1 MTIYKRELLFW
12 SNLVCMFLMLY
23 LVESLEA
30 IAIIVML
37 VNIFLMVKALGG
49 TTREEK
55 KKILGI

>member
-1 MTIYKRELLFW
+1 MTIYKRALLFW
-12 SNLVCMFLMLY
+12 SNLICMFLMLY
-23 LVESLEA
+23 VVESLEA

-37 VNIFLMVKALGG
+37 VNIFLMVKALEC

>member
-1 MTIYKRELLFW
+1 MTIYKRALLFW

-37 VNIFLMVKALGG
+37 VNIFLMVKALEG

-55 KKILGI
+55 EKILGI

>member
-1 MTIYKRELLFW
+1 MTIYKRTMLFW
-12 SNLVCMFLMLY
+12 SNLICMFLMLY
-23 LVESLEA
+23 LVGSLEA

-37 VNIFLMVKALGG
+37 VNIFLMVKALEC

>member
-1 MTIYKRELLFW
+1 
-12 SNLVCMFLMLY
+12 MFLMLS

-30 IAIIVML
+30 IAIIAML
-37 VNIFLMVKALGG
+37 VNIFLMVKALEN

>member
-1 MTIYKRELLFW
+1 
-12 SNLVCMFLMLY
+12 MFLMLY

-37 VNIFLMVKALGG
+37 VNIFLMVKALEG
-49 TTREEK
+49 TTGKEK

>member
-1 MTIYKRELLFW
+1 MTIYKRTMLFW
-12 SNLVCMFLMLY
+12 SNLICMFLMLY

-37 VNIFLMVKALGG
+37 VNIFLMVKALEC